1 MISSLRITATLAAIV
16 LVSMSATP
24 IAREAKYHK
33 LRELTVGRLAFT
45 NVTVSLV
52 AVKQDLDPAGA
63 EEVPILQFNSG
74 HVAVRNLSGDRD
86 VLSGDIADGT
96 VADPAAL
103 ARGTFHW
110 KEGRIDSAELSEL
123 KLRLKHVSVS
133 TPLVGVELTI
143 PPSTVVFIKN
153 DAKLSRDSS
162 QLDLTVPASELKQ
175 TKVEWK
181 DLAFQANLLSTQAAE
196 YKVGMASAPEVL
208 IANARYHSPPIQTT
222 VEKPVTDILPNVKIK
237 SGAVKI
243 DGFAVEFQNFKPNLT
258 AEQVTIDNPDL
269 FVVSE
274 DLPVVGSARVV
285 ATNLRIAGEGSSD
298 RIRARDSKTEIDS
311 YTDVGDPDKI
321 IEVLNLTGRLSPEVL
336 LPTNNPAAT
345 FIRSTAAAK
354 FFRGLAKAPDKT
366 NVTHIKISG
375 QHHII
380 DFVESEVFDVGAH
393 LAYKLTRDANP
404 PRVICSVAVDF
415 YAGKVAGSIVAS
427 LIDLT
432 YQSRGKMV
440 IATWLTLGSKISP
453 QYGVAGARY
462 VARVSNFLTNTTTGK
477 IVTKVAGEVVSPG
490 DFVCDL
496 LIGER
501 RPPDNLLTELYTPQ
515 IMQSISNPPTDW
527 SSTAI
532 RYSTL
537 LDGVARIQ
545 LTPNELSIYKKVQA
559 DEAKR
564 SAFVTQVMENRETL
578 ERNEQP
584 LKDQESRER
593 SQRSSA
599 AYYQNQEDKNTNRT
613 NAEVPLRQGREEE
626 QKIAKRQKEQEEL
639 AKQQQQQQQQQ
650 LQQTPSPGA
659 QPGMSNGTT
668 TGNSNSGNTTGNS
681 NSGNCQDKST
691 RDDKKCSPVDGSFT
705 TTVPPPPKPPPP
717 NK

>member
-45 NVTVSLV
+45 NVNVSLV

-74 HVAVRNLSGDRD
+74 HVAVRNLSGDGD
-86 VLSGDIADGT
+86 LLSGDIADGT
-96 VADPAAL
+96 VADPAAF

-110 KEGRIDSAELSEL
+110 NEGRIDSAELSEL

-133 TPLVGVELTI
+133 TPLVGAELTI

-153 DAKLSRDSS
+153 DDKLSKDNS
-162 QLDLTVPASELKQ
+162 QLDLTVSASELKQ

-181 DLAFQANLLSTQAAE
+181 ELAFQANLSSTQAAE
-196 YKVGMASAPEVL
+196 YKVGMASAPEVV

-222 VEKPVTDILPNVKIK
+222 VQKPVTDILPNVKIK
-237 SGAVKI
+237 GGAVKI
-243 DGFAVEFQNFKPNLT
+243 NGFAAEFQNFKPNLT
-258 AEQVTIDNPDL
+258 AEKLTIDNPDL

-285 ATNLRIAGEGSSD
+285 ATNLRIAGESSSD

-336 LPTNNPAAT
+336 VPTNNPAAT
-345 FIRSTAAAK
+345 FIRSSAAAK
-354 FFRGLAKAPDKT
+354 FFRELAKTPEPT

-375 QHHII
+375 QNHII
-380 DFVESEVFDVGAH
+380 DFVESDVFDVGTH
-393 LAYKLTRDANP
+393 LAYKFTKDANP

-415 YAGKVAGSIVAS
+415 YTGKVAGSIVTS

-432 YQSRGKMV
+432 YQSRGKIML
-440 IATWLTLGSKISP
+440 ATWLNLGSEISP
-453 QYGVAGARY
+453 EYGVAGARY
-462 VARVSNFLTNTTTGK
+462 VARVTNFLTNTKTGK
-477 IVTKVAGEVVSPG
+477 IVTKVVGEVVSPG

-501 RPPDNLLTELYTPQ
+501 RPPDNLITELYTPQ
-515 IMQSISNPPTDW
+515 IMQSISSPPTDW
-527 SSTAI
+527 STTAI

-545 LTPNELSIYKKVQA
+545 LTPKELLIYKKVQA
-559 DEAKR
+559 DEMER
-564 SAFVTQVMENRETL
+564 SAFVREVMENREALT
-578 ERNEQP
+578 RNQQP
-584 LKDQESRER
+584 LVAKEAREWE
-593 SQRSSA
+593 QRRGA
-599 AYYQNQEDKNTNRT
+599 AGVKNREDEDTNRS
-613 NAEVPLRQGREEE
+613 NAQVPLRQGREEA
-626 QKIAKRQKEQEEL
+626 QKAAQRKKEQEE
-639 AKQQQQQQQQQ
+639 AVKQQQQQQ
-650 LQQTPSPGA
+650 LQQTPSPSA
-659 QPGMSNGTT
+659 QPGMSNGTSNGKGNGT
-668 TGNSNSGNTTGNS
+668 TAGNSNP
-681 NSGNCQDKST
+681 GNCQNKST
-691 RDDKKCSPVDGSFT
+691 RDDKKCPPVDGSFT
-705 TTVPPPPKPPPP
+705 ITVPPPPKPPPP
-717 NK
+717 DK